1 MTDRDDTATVD
12 PRTAA
17 RKRALEARLVILVVM
32 FIRTYNRSIL
42 QHNYEVNEIIAIG
55 LRTVKENIR
64 LRDESVTDL

>member
-1 MTDRDDTATVD
+1 
-12 PRTAA
+12 
-17 RKRALEARLVILVVM
+17 LEARLVILVVM